1 MTVKRMILD
10 EAVRQRW
17 AKEREADARQ
27 LAAIRDTLT
36 LVDPEPLPPLSRARA
51 YARQAEQMAVCIE
64 GELVRYLSYC
74 PKCEEC
80 DLDVRFS
87 GRWTVRCRA
96 CGWTVSGETLDEA
109 GDAWNAE
116 EGDRC
121 PSRPA

>member
-1 MTVKRMILD
+1 MIPD
-10 EAVRQRW
+10 EATRRRW

-36 LVDPEPLPPLSRARA
+36 IIVDSEALPSLSRARA
-51 YARQAEQMAVCIE
+51 YARQAEGMAACIDT
-64 GELVRYLSYC
+64 ELERYLSYC

-87 GRWTVRCRA
+87 GRWSVRCKA
-96 CGWTVSGETLDEA
+96 CGWTVSGGTLDEA
-109 GDAWNAE
+109 GDAWNGE
-116 EGDRC
+116 EGQRC